1 MSNTDHLKLRI
12 ELEFNPAGSIFVHL
26 RADYPI
32 PEELK
37 FRRLREVGR
46 EFKTLCEELSKEGV
60 NELYTLEPYEDLR
73 ANHFA
78 QMFGFKPIVSFG
90 DSILYRKEI

>member
-1 MSNTDHLKLRI
+1 MSNTDHLKLRV
-12 ELEFNPAGSIFVHL
+12 ELEVNPAGSIFVHL

-46 EFKTLCEELSKEGV
+46 EFKTLCAELREEGV
-60 NELYTLEPYEDLR
+60 TEVYTLEPYDDLK

-78 QMFGFKPIVSFG
+78 QMFGFKPIVAFA
-90 DSILYRKEI
+90 DSILYRKET